1 MLFFTAFL
9 HFKQR
14 VYVCVCESICV
25 CMWGDGRHVIVVTL
39 PFVSHGQQSVSRRVL
54 APTNMQCILLYF
66 VALLLVVHVA
76 GHPGSFFNVVL
87 R

>member
-1 MLFFTAFL
+1 MC
-9 HFKQR
+9 
-14 VYVCVCESICV
+14 VYGCVCVSIRVCV
-25 CMWGDGRHVIVVTL
+25 VGDGRHVIVVTL

-66 VALLLVVHVA
+66 VALLVVHVA